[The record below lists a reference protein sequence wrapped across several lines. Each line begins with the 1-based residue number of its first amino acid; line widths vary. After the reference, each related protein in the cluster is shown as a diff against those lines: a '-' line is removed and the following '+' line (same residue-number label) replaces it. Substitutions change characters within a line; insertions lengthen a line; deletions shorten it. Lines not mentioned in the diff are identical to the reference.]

1 MTSPARNTLI
11 WASATAAAAG
21 IAALVV
27 VWQIRRRPEH
37 SASQDHNRD
46 VRDVLTDVQRK
57 LADIERKLPAS
68 D

>member
-21 IAALVV
+21 IVALVV
-27 VWQIRRRPEH
+27 VWQVRRRSEEVSTP
-37 SASQDHNRD
+37 DHNRD

-57 LADIERKLPAS
+57 LADIERKLPAA